1 MDKCPKV
8 AVRGTYRV
16 YIDEKESNYKIMYES
31 SDTCYHKARQK
42 KKKTM
47 PYKWARQGK
56 VQLKIKLSIVQ
67 FSTNHSLQSLSMN
80 IHLDDEIDAAAAKS
94 NILLQFERVI
104 VISFWMKLTQF

>member
-1 MDKCPKV
+1 MKKKV
-8 AVRGTYRV
+8 ITKLCMSPRTHATTKQG
-16 YIDEKESNYKIMYES
+16 KE
-31 SDTCYHKARQK
+31 
-42 KKKTM
+42 KKTM

-56 VQLKIKLSIVQ
+56 VQLKIKMSIVQ
-67 FSTNHSLQSLSMN
+67 FSTNHSLQSLAMN

>member
-1 MDKCPKV
+1 MSELVHGAKQEK
-8 AVRGTYRV
+8 TII

-31 SDTCYHKARQK
+31 SDTCYHKARQR
-42 KKKTM
+42 KKTM

-56 VQLKIKLSIVQ
+56 VQLKIKMSIVQ
-67 FSTNHSLQSLSMN
+67 FSTNHSLQSLAMN
-80 IHLDDEIDAAAAKS
+80 IRLDDEIDAAAAKS